1 VKEYLPFLIWFAV
14 MGAIFAFA
22 WKQGHLA
29 RLTTY
34 VAATQQELKKCNW
47 PSRDELIQSTVLIFV
62 VIGLL
67 GVFTMASDFVVTS
80 FVRVLIKA
88 S

>member
-1 VKEYLPFLIWFAV
+1 MKEYLPFLIWFAV

-80 FVRVLIKA
+80 FVQVLIKA

>member
-1 VKEYLPFLIWFAV
+1 
-14 MGAIFAFA
+14 MGAIFSFV
-22 WKQGHLA
+22 WKQGRLA

-47 PSRDELIQSTVLIFV
+47 PSRDELIQSTVLIFF

-67 GVFTMASDFVVTS
+67 GFFTMASDFVVVS
-80 FVRVLIKA
+80 FVKALIKV

>member
-1 VKEYLPFLIWFAV
+1 

-67 GVFTMASDFVVTS
+67 GVFTIASDWLVLS
-80 FVRVLIKA
+80 FVKVLIKA

>member
-1 VKEYLPFLIWFAV
+1 MKEYLPFLIWFAV
-14 MGAIFAFA
+14 IGAIFAFA

-47 PSRDELIQSTVLIFV
+47 PSRDELIQSTVLIFI

-67 GVFTMASDFVVTS
+67 GLFTMTSDFVVTS
-80 FVRVLIKA
+80 FVQVLIKA

>member
-1 VKEYLPFLIWFAV
+1 MKEYLPFLIWFAV
-14 MGAIFAFA
+14 IGAIFAFA

-29 RLTTY
+29 RLAEY
-34 VAATQQELKKCNW
+34 VTATQQELKKCNW
-47 PSRDELIQSTVLIFV
+47 PTREELTQSTVLIFV

-67 GVFTMASDFVVTS
+67 GVFTMASDFLVLS
-80 FVRVLIKA
+80 FVKALIKA

>member
-1 VKEYLPFLIWFAV
+1 
-14 MGAIFAFA
+14 
-22 WKQGHLA
+22 
-29 RLTTY
+29 

-47 PSRDELIQSTVLIFV
+47 PTREELIQSTVLIFV

-67 GVFTMASDFVVTS
+67 GVFTMASDFLVLS
-80 FVRVLIKA
+80 FVKALIKA

>member
-1 VKEYLPFLIWFAV
+1 VKDYLPFLIWFAV
-14 MGAIFAFA
+14 IGAIFAFA

-29 RLTTY
+29 RLSDY
-34 VAATQQELKKCNW
+34 VTATQQELKKCNW

-67 GVFTMASDFVVTS
+67 GVFTMASDFVVLS
-80 FVRVLIKA
+80 FVKALIKV

>member
-14 MGAIFAFA
+14 IGAVFAFA
-22 WKQGHLA
+22 WKQGQLA
-29 RLTTY
+29 RLAAY
-34 VAATQQELKKCNW
+34 VTATQQELKKCNW

-67 GVFTMASDFVVTS
+67 GIFTMASDWIVLS
-80 FVRVLIKA
+80 FVKVLIKV

>member
-1 VKEYLPFLIWFAV
+1 MKDYLPFLIWFAV
-14 MGAIFAFA
+14 IGAVFTFA
-22 WKQGHLA
+22 WKQGQLA
-29 RLTTY
+29 RLAAY

-47 PSRDELIQSTVLIFV
+47 PSREELIQSTVLIFV

-67 GVFTMASDFVVTS
+67 GIFTMGTDQIVVYL
-80 FVRVLIKA
+80 VERIIKP

>member
-1 VKEYLPFLIWFAV
+1 MKEYLPFLIWFAV
-14 MGAIFAFA
+14 IGAVFAFA
-22 WKQGHLA
+22 WKQGQLA
-29 RLTTY
+29 RLAAY
-34 VAATQQELKKCNW
+34 VTATQQELKKCNW

-67 GVFTMASDFVVTS
+67 GIFTMASDWIVLS
-80 FVRVLIKA
+80 FVKVLIKV

>member
-47 PSRDELIQSTVLIFV
+47 PSRDELIQSTVLIFI

-80 FVRVLIKA
+80 FVQVLIKA

>member
-14 MGAIFAFA
+14 IGAIFAVA
-22 WKQGHLA
+22 WKQGQLA
-29 RLTTY
+29 RLAAY
-34 VAATQQELKKCNW
+34 VTATQQELKKCNW
-47 PSRDELIQSTVLIFV
+47 PSREELIQSTVLIFV

-67 GVFTMASDFVVTS
+67 GVFTMTSDFIVLS
-80 FVRVLIKA
+80 FVKALIKV

>member
-1 VKEYLPFLIWFAV
+1 VKDYLPFLIWFAV
-14 MGAIFAFA
+14 IGAIFAFA
-22 WKQGHLA
+22 WKQGQLA
-29 RLTTY
+29 RLAAY

-47 PSRDELIQSTVLIFV
+47 PSREELIQSTVLIFV

-67 GVFTMASDFVVTS
+67 GVFTMGTDTIVGFFVE
-80 FVRVLIKA
+80 RIIKP